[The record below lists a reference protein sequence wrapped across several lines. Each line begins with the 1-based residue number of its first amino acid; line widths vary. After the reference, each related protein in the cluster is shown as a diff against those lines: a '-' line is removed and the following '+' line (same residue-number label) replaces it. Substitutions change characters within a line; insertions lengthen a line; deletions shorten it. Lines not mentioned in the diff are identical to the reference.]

1 MSNFF
6 FDPGAEIEG
15 EDQLGSGDFQPMPPG
30 VYRLEVEA
38 TEPKRTKAG
47 GSGLNLT
54 MRVVSGEHAGR
65 KVWQWI
71 NITHPT
77 SVKAAAIGQREMR
90 DLCRAV
96 GHTGPL
102 RSPDDLCG
110 IPFTAELRIEP
121 GRDGYEA
128 RNRVRRFIAPKQEGG
143 KYEAPQRSTSSTSGG
158 SWV

>member
-6 FDPGAEIEG
+6 FDPNAEIEG
-15 EDQLGSGDFQPMPPG
+15 ESELGGGDFAPMPTG

-38 TEPKRTKAG
+38 TEPKQTKAG
-47 GSGLNLT
+47 GSGVNLT
-54 MRVVSGEHAGR
+54 LRVVSGEHAGR

-71 NITHPT
+71 NLTHPT

-110 IPFTAELRIEP
+110 IPFTAELKIEP
-121 GRDGYEA
+121 GRDGYEP

-143 KYEAPQRSTSSTSGG
+143 GAPPARSTSSTSGG